1 MKKKITKRELQ
12 QALELYYEIQDIA
25 GTKGQVQLV
34 LKQLAEVKSILDRL
48 NTVRKLNSI
57 LDQFEKQYWVL
68 KEYLTLEEAAAYT
81 DLSVSTIRHMSSKKV
96 LPIYKPVGRI
106 YIKREELMKW
116 FYDHRYPSQDEIEE
130 NARRY
135 NEEAKKIR
143 AKRMLKKALKSRKK
157 N

>member
-1 MKKKITKRELQ
+1 MKPMKKKITKRELQ

-68 KEYLTLEEAAAYT
+68 KEYLTLE
-81 DLSVSTIRHMSSKKV
+81 
-96 LPIYKPVGRI
+96 
-106 YIKREELMKW
+106 
-116 FYDHRYPSQDEIEE
+116 
-130 NARRY
+130 
-135 NEEAKKIR
+135 
-143 AKRMLKKALKSRKK
+143 
-157 N
+157 